1 MNKSDLEKAEEEK
14 GGESGEGTINNTIDS
29 PFNGGAIIC

>member
-14 GGESGEGTINNTIDS
+14 GGESGEGTINNTIEVHLMEV
-29 PFNGGAIIC
+29 P